1 MKPRLLCPGPTPV
14 PEETLLELARPVTFH
29 RSAQFRSVL
38 AAVVADLQL
47 VFCTKNPICV
57 LTSSGTGG
65 MEAALTN
72 VIRPG
77 TKVLCCISGR
87 WGERWKN
94 IAKAFGAVVVEVTC
108 PYGEAITPDQL
119 AQALKDHPDTA
130 VVTAT
135 LSETSTGVRN
145 DIKGLGA
152 VVKETAAV
160 FIVDAISGLGVMEC
174 RTDDWSIDF
183 CVTGSQKA
191 LMLPAGLAFVSVSD
205 KGWKRVDETLA
216 TGPAASFYFDLRKYR
231 ENLKANDT
239 PFTPANTLIKAL
251 SLSLARIKAE
261 GMEKVWQR
269 HERMAAAARAA
280 AVGLNLKL
288 FARVNPTSGLTVYE
302 IPAGIDG
309 SAILSRLEKEHGI
322 RIAGGQDTMKGKI
335 IRLAHMGY
343 IDFFEVLAAVSALE
357 MVLADLGHKLESGAG
372 VSLAQ
377 RAFASWKAGA

>member
-119 AQALKDHPDTA
+119 AQALKQLKGQPVKA
-130 VVTAT
+130 
-135 LSETSTGVRN
+135 ST
-145 DIKGLGA
+145 
-152 VVKETAAV
+152 
-160 FIVDAISGLGVMEC
+160 
-174 RTDDWSIDF
+174 
-183 CVTGSQKA
+183 
-191 LMLPAGLAFVSVSD
+191 
-205 KGWKRVDETLA
+205 TLA
-216 TGPAASFYFDLRKYR
+216 ERKV
-231 ENLKANDT
+231 
-239 PFTPANTLIKAL
+239 
-251 SLSLARIKAE
+251 
-261 GMEKVWQR
+261 EK
-269 HERMAAAARAA
+269 
-280 AVGLNLKL
+280 K
-288 FARVNPTSGLTVYE
+288 
-302 IPAGIDG
+302 D
-309 SAILSRLEKEHGI
+309 
-322 RIAGGQDTMKGKI
+322 
-335 IRLAHMGY
+335 
-343 IDFFEVLAAVSALE
+343 
-357 MVLADLGHKLESGAG
+357 
-372 VSLAQ
+372 
-377 RAFASWKAGA
+377 